1 MVRDS
6 AAIMASMWGR
16 LRQLGARLATG
27 PNRIALSTALR
38 GTIATVA
45 PLALLPPLV
54 WGYLAYP
61 TVLGALNTSM
71 VDVGGSYRNRL
82 AAMALF
88 AVVGPALLL
97 LGAAVSATA
106 WLATLCMLAIALVS
120 GLARALGP
128 GSTSL
133 GINTSVAFLVGLS
146 VGESGAAHLPWALGF
161 GAGALWTIVVA
172 LAFWQLRPY
181 RRIEQEIAGA
191 WEAVAALVA
200 AAQPAEAGA
209 SVVLRRRREQ
219 RLAARHR
226 LAREA
231 VERAREALGEMR
243 AGTSGPGTLLAQLT
257 VLLNAAAR
265 IGAAAVTLGEVA
277 LPESAACRVAI
288 AELERVCRAAARIL
302 LRGAGE
308 LTLDAMR
315 RDVQALGAGEPEHR
329 ADLLALAQAMRHLEN
344 ANDALGQLFGRRR
357 RLSDILRLPVSFRRP
372 SGAALATL
380 RAHLTPHSAI
390 FRHALRVAVIAALG
404 TAAITRFAL
413 AHGIWLPL
421 TALVIL
427 QPDYGGTI
435 SRALQRTAGTV
446 AGALVAGVL
455 LATVHGS
462 AAFDAAIAALLFAT
476 FALIRRRYG
485 YAITFLTPIVML
497 LIGAGSADPW
507 IDLVERIVYTLVGA
521 ALALAAGYGLWPQWE
536 SERLSDRLAA
546 AIRADRD
553 YVVAALAGLA
563 TGAAPDAALAQLRR
577 HAEITAGNADAA
589 FQRMLGEPA
598 HRRGR
603 IDAGFTRLVY
613 VHRLSRHTTA
623 LAAHLGV
630 VTAPAPPLDALRR
643 LLASALADAAEA
655 VGDGPPPAPR
665 PAFDEPLAQLRA
677 ALSGGGAASPG
688 RSVAGLL
695 DQLVSDTTGLIL
707 APRPAA

>member
-1 MVRDS
+1 MI
-6 AAIMASMWGR
+6 AAMWRR
-16 LRQLGARLATG
+16 LRQLGAWLATG

-38 GTIATVA
+38 GTIATVT
-45 PLALLPPLV
+45 PLAVLPLV
-54 WGYLAYP
+54 GWGEIAYP

-71 VDVGGSYRNRL
+71 VDVGGSYRDRL
-82 AAMALF
+82 IAMTLF

-97 LGAAVSATA
+97 LGTAVSEQW
-106 WLATLCMLAIALVS
+106 WLATLCMLAIAVVS
-120 GLARALGP
+120 GLVRALGP
-128 GSTSL
+128 SSTSL

-146 VGESGAAHLPWALGF
+146 VGESGGPHLPWALGF
-161 GAGALWTIVVA
+161 GGGALWTILVA

-191 WEAVAALVA
+191 WEAVAALVG

-209 SVVLRRRREQ
+209 SIVARRRREQ
-219 RLAARHR
+219 RLTARHR

-231 VERAREALGEMR
+231 VERARDALGEMR
-243 AGTSGPGTLLAQLT
+243 AGTTGPGTLLAQLT

-277 LPESAACRVAI
+277 VPESAPRHAAI
-288 AELERVCRAAARIL
+288 AELERSCRDVARIL

-315 RDVQALGAGEPEHR
+315 QRVQVLGAGGEAERR

-344 ANDALGQLFGRRR
+344 AAEAFAQLFGHHR
-357 RLSDILRLPVSFRRP
+357 RLGDLLRLPISFRRP
-372 SGAALATL
+372 SGAALTTL
-380 RAHLTPHSAI
+380 RAHLTPNSAI
-390 FRHALRVAVIAALG
+390 FRHALRVAVVAALG
-404 TAAITRFAL
+404 TLVITRYEL

-421 TALVIL
+421 TSLVIL
-427 QPDYGGTI
+427 QPEYGGTI
-435 SRALQRTAGTV
+435 ARALQRTAGTV
-446 AGALVAGVL
+446 AGAVVAGIL
-455 LATVHGS
+455 IAAVHGS

-497 LIGAGSADPW
+497 LVGAGSADPW
-507 IDLVERIVYTLVGA
+507 IDLIERIAYTVVGA
-521 ALALAAGYGLWPQWE
+521 LLALAAGYGLWPQWE
-536 SERLSDRLAA
+536 RERLNDRLAA

-553 YVVAALAGLA
+553 YLVAALAGLA
-563 TGAAPDAALAQLRR
+563 TAAAPDAALAQLRR
-577 HAEITAGNADAA
+577 QAEIAVGNADAA

-598 HRRGR
+598 HRRAR
-603 IDAGFTRLVY
+603 IDAGFTLLVY

-630 VTAPAPPLDALRR
+630 VVAPSAALDALRQ
-643 LLASALADAAEA
+643 LLAAALDDVAQAI
-655 VGDGPPPAPR
+655 GDGRPPAPR
-665 PAFDEPLAQLRA
+665 PAVDEPLAKLRA
-677 ALSGGGAASPG
+677 TLSGGGEASHG
-688 RSVAGLL
+688 RSVAALL

-707 APRPAA
+707 APVAPRQAA